1 MNIQHRILTC
11 RLLNKMERHEEI
23 CIRLDLEDIST
34 FISPTAE
41 NSEKGRTG
49 RSITVNNRNR
59 RSYKEI

>member
-34 FISPTAE
+34 FISPPQ
-41 NSEKGRTG
+41 K
-49 RSITVNNRNR
+49 ILK
-59 RSYKEI
+59 KEEQEDR